1 MFCEDKTNLGTHQW
15 VTTFYLVFLA
25 IYFKHRDGAFA
36 VYLITRGVFPYTLG
50 LQENG
55 VHMKQSDF
63 STTLFLKRE
72 KELQVKTG

>member
-1 MFCEDKTNLGTHQW
+1 MLDPSTSFSQ